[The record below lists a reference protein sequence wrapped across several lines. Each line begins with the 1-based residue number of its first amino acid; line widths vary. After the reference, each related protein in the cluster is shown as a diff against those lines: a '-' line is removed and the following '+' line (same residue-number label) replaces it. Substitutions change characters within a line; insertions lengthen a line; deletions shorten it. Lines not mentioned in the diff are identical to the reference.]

1 MSAKSQPQKTR
12 GRRSGE
18 RPERRR
24 VTQETIN
31 EMAALRRQGLPFV
44 EIATRVERRVIRR
57 KLTAIERASKNR
69 PTALHGMDAR
79 SPSQHRR
86 HDVTLHPF
94 AGSIDRAHTVDPLD
108 SALLVLQSYTSL
120 HH

>member
-1 MSAKSQPQKTR
+1 MAVSGGRAAGQPGLAAAFSRGKRDGVSLYRGQGCGSALS
-12 GRRSGE
+12 
-18 RPERRR
+18 
-24 VTQETIN
+24 
-31 EMAALRRQGLPFV
+31 
-44 EIATRVERRVIRR
+44 IA
-57 KLTAIERASKNR
+57 KA
-69 PTALHGMDAR
+69 TALHGMDAR